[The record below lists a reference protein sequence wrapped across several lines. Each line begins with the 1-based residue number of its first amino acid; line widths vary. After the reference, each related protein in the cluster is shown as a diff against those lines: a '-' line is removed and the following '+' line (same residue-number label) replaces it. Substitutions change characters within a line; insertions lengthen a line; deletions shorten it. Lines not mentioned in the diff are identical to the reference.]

1 MDARHAD
8 ASAVTPSVL
17 RGLNDLHR
25 RLEHQ
30 LARLED
36 AREAA
41 PALRELARELLH
53 TVDMGQDVALA
64 CVLLNQIAGSYA
76 VRHCVETAVVV
87 AIVGRGIGL
96 PDDSL
101 TALAGAA
108 LTMNCAMLDAHD
120 TFNSRV
126 AQAGE
131 GLSAEERARLRRH
144 PEDGA
149 RLLACAGIGDEEWLA
164 GVLHHHEDDDGH
176 GYPHGLAS
184 HEIHRGARL
193 LRLADRWCARVSA
206 RNYRRS
212 QLPDLALAEL
222 NAAVAGHDAVLATA
236 FAVHVGSYPPGTLVE
251 LRGGETGVVTYRPA
265 LAGEGPEVACLR
277 DGTGHALPAPD
288 VRRLDAEDDIVR
300 ALTEDDAEL
309 RFAMQAIWGALAAR

>member
-1 MDARHAD
+1 MDARHAE
-8 ASAVTPSVL
+8 VTGTAPSVL
-17 RGLNDLHR
+17 RGLNELHR

-41 PALRELARELLH
+41 PALRELARDLLH

-96 PDDSL
+96 GEDSL
-101 TALAGAA
+101 AAVAGAA

-126 AQAGE
+126 SLAGE
-131 GLSAEERARLRRH
+131 GLTGEERARLRRH

-164 GVLHHHEDDDGH
+164 SVLHHHEDDDGS
-176 GYPHGLAS
+176 GYPHGLGA
-184 HEIHRGARL
+184 HEIPRGARL

-212 QLPDLALAEL
+212 QSPDLALAEL
-222 NAAVAGHDAVLATA
+222 TSAAVAHDTVLATA
-236 FAVHVGSYPPGTLVE
+236 FAVHIGSYPPGTLVE
-251 LRGGETGVVTYRPA
+251 LQCGETGVVTYRPA
-265 LAGEGPEVACLR
+265 LAGTGPEVACLR
-277 DGTGHALPAPD
+277 NGAGQTLVPPD
-288 VRRLDAEDDIVR
+288 VRRLDSEDDIVR
-300 ALTEDDAEL
+300 ALTEDDADL
-309 RFAMQAIWGALAAR
+309 RFAMKAIWGALAAR

>member
-8 ASAVTPSVL
+8 DTTLTPSVL

-30 LARLED
+30 LSRLED

-41 PALRELARELLH
+41 PALRELARDLLH

-96 PDDSL
+96 PDASL
-101 TALAGAA
+101 AAVTGAA

-126 AQAGE
+126 SLAGE
-131 GLSAEERARLRRH
+131 GLSGEERARLRQH

-149 RLLACAGIGDEEWLA
+149 RLLACAGIGDEQWLA
-164 GVLHHHEDDDGH
+164 CVLHHHEDDDGG

-184 HEIHRGARL
+184 HEIPRGARL

-212 QLPDLALAEL
+212 QLPDLALTEL
-222 NAAVAGHDAVLATA
+222 TAAVAAHDPLLATA
-236 FAVHVGSYPPGTLVE
+236 FAVHLGSYPPGTLVE
-251 LRGGETGVVTYRPA
+251 LAGGENGVVTYRPA
-265 LAGEGPEVACLR
+265 MAGEGPEVACLR
-277 DGTGHALPAPD
+277 SSAGEALLPPD
-288 VRRLDAEDDIVR
+288 VRRLDAEDEIVR
-300 ALTEDDAEL
+300 ALTEDDADL
-309 RFAMQAIWGALAAR
+309 RFAMKAIWGPLAAR

>member
-1 MDARHAD
+1 MDGRPAD
-8 ASAVTPSVL
+8 ATAAPPSVL
-17 RGLNDLHR
+17 RALNDLHR
-25 RLEHQ
+25 RLEQQ
-30 LARLED
+30 LQRLED

-53 TVDMGQDVALA
+53 SVDMGQDVALA

-101 TALAGAA
+101 TSLTGAA

-120 TFNSRV
+120 TFNNRTAV
-126 AQAGE
+126 AGE
-131 GLSAEERARLRRH
+131 GLSGDERARLRRH

-164 GVLHHHEDDDGH
+164 CVLHHHEDDDGS
-176 GYPHGLAS
+176 GYPHGLAG
-184 HEIHRGARL
+184 HEILRGARL
-193 LRLADRWCARVSA
+193 LRLADRYCARVSA

-212 QLPDLALAEL
+212 QLPDVALADL
-222 NAAVAGHDAVLATA
+222 SAAVAGIDPGLAAA
-236 FAVHVGSYPPGTLVE
+236 FARHLGTYPPGTLVE
-251 LRGGETGVVTYRPA
+251 LITGETGVVTYRAA
-265 LAGEGPEVACLR
+265 LAGAGPEVACLR
-277 DGTGHALPAPD
+277 NGAQQALAAPELH
-288 VRRLDAEDDIVR
+288 RLDSEDDIVR

-309 RFAMQAIWGALAAR
+309 RFAMKAIWGALAAR

>member
-8 ASAVTPSVL
+8 DSATMPSVL
-17 RGLNDLHR
+17 RGLNELHR

-36 AREAA
+36 AGEAA
-41 PALRELARELLH
+41 PALRQLARDLLH

-87 AIVGRGIGL
+87 AIVGRGIAL

-101 TALAGAA
+101 AAVAGAA
-108 LTMNCAMLDAHD
+108 LTMNCAMLGAHD

-126 AQAGE
+126 SIAGE
-131 GLSAEERARLRRH
+131 GLTAEERARLRRH

-164 GVLHHHEDDDGH
+164 SVLHHHEDDDGS
-176 GYPHGLAS
+176 GYPHGLAA
-184 HEIHRGARL
+184 HEIPRGARL

-222 NAAVAGHDAVLATA
+222 TAAAAAHDTVLATA
-236 FAVHVGSYPPGTLVE
+236 FAVHIGSYPPGALVE

-277 DGTGHALPAPD
+277 NGAGQALATPD

-300 ALTEDDAEL
+300 ALTEDDADL
-309 RFAMQAIWGALAAR
+309 RFAMKAIWGPLAAR

>member
-1 MDARHAD
+1 MDARHAGD
-8 ASAVTPSVL
+8 TATAPSVL
-17 RGLNDLHR
+17 RGLNELHR

-41 PALRELARELLH
+41 PALRDLARELLH

-76 VRHCVETAVVV
+76 VRHCVETGVVV
-87 AIVGRGIGL
+87 AIVGHGIGL

-101 TALAGAA
+101 AAVAGAA
-108 LTMNCAMLDAHD
+108 LTMNCAMLGAHD
-120 TFNSRV
+120 TFGSRV
-126 AQAGE
+126 SIAGD
-131 GLSAEERARLRRH
+131 GLSGEERARLRRH

-149 RLLACAGIGDEEWLA
+149 RLLACAGIGDEQWLA
-164 GVLHHHEDDDGH
+164 CVLHHHEDDDGS
-176 GYPHGLAS
+176 GYPHGLAA
-184 HEIHRGARL
+184 HEIPRGARL

-222 NAAVAGHDAVLATA
+222 TNAVAPHDPVLATA
-236 FAVHVGSYPPGTLVE
+236 FAVHIGSYPPGTLVE
-251 LRGGETGVVTYRPA
+251 LKSGETGVVTYRPA
-265 LAGEGPEVACLR
+265 LAGAGPEVACLR
-277 DGTGHALPAPD
+277 NGAGQALAPPD
-288 VRRLDAEDDIVR
+288 VRRLDSQDDIVR
-300 ALTEDDAEL
+300 ALTEDDADL
-309 RFAMQAIWGALAAR
+309 RFAMKSIWGALAAR